1 MTTDDTAV
9 SRDGAFDEGTVRQWL
24 RDAWSPESS
33 SLWTEDNPAR
43 GQCGVTALV
52 VQDRF
57 GGEIRK
63 TPTEDGTHFYN
74 YIDGQRYDLTAEQF
88 EERPAYLDLPSDR
101 EEAFGDTNAEQYAAL
116 SERFRVVADEWLIG

>member
-1 MTTDDTAV
+1 MAAW
-9 SRDGAFDEGTVRQWL
+9 RDSTFEEETVRQWL
-24 RDAWSPESS
+24 RAAWSPESS

-63 TPTEDGTHFYN
+63 TPTESGTHFYN
-74 YIDGQRYDLTAEQF
+74 YISGQRYDLTAEQF
-88 EERPAYLDLPSDR
+88 DEQPEYLDLSSNR
-101 EEAFGDTNAEQYAAL
+101 EEAFDDTNPKQYTAL
-116 SERFRVVADEWLIG
+116 SERFFVVADKQPTD

>member
-1 MTTDDTAV
+1 MTA
-9 SRDGAFDEGTVRQWL
+9 SRDTGFDEGTVRRWL
-24 RDAWSPESS
+24 REAWSPESS

-63 TPTEDGTHFYN
+63 TPTKNGLHFYN
-74 YIDGQRYDLTAEQF
+74 YMNGKRYDMTAEQF
-88 EERPAYLDLPSDR
+88 DERPAYLDFPSDR
-101 EEAFGDTNAEQYAAL
+101 GEAFEGTNVDQYVAL
-116 SERFRVVADEWLIG
+116 SKRFHAASDRD

>member
-1 MTTDDTAV
+1 MTILP
-9 SRDGAFDEGTVRQWL
+9 DGSFDEREVRRWL

-57 GGEIRK
+57 GGEIQK
-63 TPTEDGTHFYN
+63 TPTGDGTHFYN
-74 YIDGQRYDLTAEQF
+74 HINGQRYDLTAEQF
-88 EERPAYLDLPSDR
+88 EERPEYLDLPSDR
-101 EEAFGDTNAEQYAAL
+101 EEAFADTNAEQYAAL
-116 SERFRVVADEWLIG
+116 SKRFRVVVEEGLTD

>member
-1 MTTDDTAV
+1 MVT
-9 SRDGAFDEGTVRQWL
+9 GAEFVVDRGQ
-24 RDAWSPESS
+24 
-33 SLWTEDNPAR
+33 PAR

-116 SERFRVVADEWLIG
+116 SERFRVVADE